1 MLRSWARSHPKLLA
15 ASLHHAVLQTP
26 VSASAF
32 STVQTCCPVAHL
44 EEVVTA
50 GWYTS
55 VGCWRCSSDLLGG
68 TGWDTGDWAA
78 APQRCQSCKPLF
90 SKALKGD
97 REQCCSITRYLCFLL
112 YEQDVRTGE
121 SGSVLKCSTEITK
134 NSKYIFEFL
143 KACEEWHSTGVM
155 HIQSVQAL
163 ACWQPWVLKL

>member
-1 MLRSWARSHPKLLA
+1 MAQDGTLVTEL
-15 ASLHHAVLQTP
+15 LHHSGVR
-26 VSASAF
+26 
-32 STVQTCCPVAHL
+32 
-44 EEVVTA
+44 VVNLC
-50 GWYTS
+50 
-55 VGCWRCSSDLLGG
+55 V
-68 TGWDTGDWAA
+68 
-78 APQRCQSCKPLF
+78 F

-163 ACWQPWVLKL
+163 AC